1 MPSVKEHNEQAAA
14 AYAAVPG
21 RYWIESLKDGRHVLI
36 RPLTERDREREYAF
50 VKREAADSRHMHLLT
65 QVYEPGSVVPSQYNK
80 KRMAYA
86 AVIHDHG
93 TLVDMGISRYAII
106 NPYTCECAVTVAEEW
121 RRLHLGTLLMKHL
134 IKAAHRNGF
143 RQMTLT
149 DASTNTAMQH
159 LAAVLGFT
167 SCHDPEN
174 HSLVT
179 HQLYL

>member
-50 VKREAADSRHMHLLT
+50 VKHLAPDSRHMHLLT
-65 QVYEPGSVVPSQYNK
+65 PAYEPDCAVPSQYTK
-80 KRMAYA
+80 KRLAYA

-93 TLVDMGISRYAII
+93 TLLDIGISRYSIVT
-106 NPYTCECAVTVAEEW
+106 PYTCECAVTVAAEW
-121 RRLHLGTLLMKHL
+121 RRLHLGSLLMKHL

-143 RQMTLT
+143 HQMNSMDT
-149 DASTNTAMQH
+149 SSNIAMQH
-159 LAAVLGFT
+159 LANALGFM
-167 SCHDPEN
+167 SCHDPEDQN
-174 HSLVT
+174 VVI
-179 HQLYL
+179 HQLQL